1 MVFFDPRSIGFESK
15 QGRFT
20 ANVSVLF
27 VQLDEKNQ
35 ILDSA
40 QRSFP
45 LDFSPGQYA
54 QFMKQ
59 QVEFEQSIALSARAS
74 QLRVVVWDSTSGKV
88 GAVAIPLGK
97 YLATA
102 ASGTGST
109 H

>member
-1 MVFFDPRSIGFESK
+1 
-15 QGRFT
+15 
-20 ANVSVLF
+20 
-27 VQLDEKNQ
+27 
-35 ILDSA
+35 
-40 QRSFP
+40 
-45 LDFSPGQYA
+45 LDFSPEQYA

-59 QVEFEQSIALSARAS
+59 QVEFEQSISVAPKAS

-102 ASGTGST
+102 ASATGST